1 MEVETCQQSNPL
13 VQDIKKDKETGMMMM
28 RHYGVEPMFNY
39 GMIPQTWE
47 NNAELDPETGCVGDN
62 DPLDIVDLTNRD
74 MNMMEMPRMKILG
87 SLCLID

>member
-1 MEVETCQQSNPL
+1 MVL
-13 VQDIKKDKETGMMMM
+13 

-47 NNAELDPETGCVGDN
+47 NCKLEDRETGCMGDN

-74 MNMMEMPRMKILG
+74 IQMMAMPRLKILG
-87 SLCLID
+87 ALCLID